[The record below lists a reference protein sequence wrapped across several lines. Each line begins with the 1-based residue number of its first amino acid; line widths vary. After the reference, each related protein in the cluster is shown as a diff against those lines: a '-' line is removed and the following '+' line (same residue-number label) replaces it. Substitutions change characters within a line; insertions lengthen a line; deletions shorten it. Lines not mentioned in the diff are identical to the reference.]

1 MYNCQFCSTQ
11 IKKAFIGTFKGQ
23 QIYSCIDCFTR
34 SLSPIE
40 FDDESVYYPSVGR
53 RDIQKEDSVIMFDT
67 KCDEVASIPLSTYQ
81 EGLIGFIRE
90 DLSDELQINYDDVVV
105 VIKPW
110 NQNLITD
117 FNNS

>member
-11 IKKAFIGTFKGQ
+11 INKAFIGTFKGQ

-40 FDDESVYYPSVGR
+40 FDDESVYYPRVGR
-53 RDIQKEDSVIMFDT
+53 RDIQKEDSIIMFDT
-67 KCDEVASIPLSTYQ
+67 KGDEVASIPLSTYQ

-90 DLSDELQINYDDVVV
+90 NLSDELQINYDEIVV
-105 VIKPW
+105 VIKAW
-110 NQNLITD
+110 NQILTMD
-117 FNNS
+117 YKKS